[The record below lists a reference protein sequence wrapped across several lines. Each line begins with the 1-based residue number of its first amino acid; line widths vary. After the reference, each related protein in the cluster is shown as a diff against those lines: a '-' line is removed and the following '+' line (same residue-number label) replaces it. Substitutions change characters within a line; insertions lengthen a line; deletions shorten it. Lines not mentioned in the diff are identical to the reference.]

1 MREARYCRWCTH
13 SFYDDFFKSDASAA
27 GSLEAAEKVL
37 DDFLASFILGSQEF
51 VDAAI

>member
-13 SFYDDFFKSDASAA
+13 SSYDNFVKSDASAA
-27 GSLEAAEKVL
+27 GFLEAAKKVF
-37 DDFLASFILGSQEF
+37 DYFLASFILGSQEF